1 MNNELSGMKAFVTV
15 AELGSFSKAAE
26 VLNLTQPAL
35 TRKIQKIE
43 SNLNTPLFERTTRKI
58 MLTQAGQILLP
69 KAKSLIASLDAA
81 IFNLSNLTSNVHDTV
96 TLSCIPT
103 AVFYFLPRAIV
114 QFNQRYPHIKVR
126 IYEQGIENCMASVR
140 KGEVDFGINM
150 NFITHPDIEFSPLVN
165 EPFVL
170 ACRQDHPLTG
180 KKLVEWRELVSQ
192 RLIGVRRSSGN
203 RQLIESCLQ
212 DKPWKLDWFYE
223 VRHLSTSLGLVEAG
237 LGISAL
243 PCLAMPHHAN
253 SAVVSVP
260 LVEPVIRRTL
270 GMIRVKNRPLSAAAE
285 RFASLLLLM
294 WTDEASELWCN
305 VVDSHQ
311 QL

>member
-43 SNLNTPLFERTTRKI
+43 SNLNTALFERTTRKI
-58 MLTQAGQILLP
+58 MLTQAGKMLLP

-81 IFNLSNLTSNVHDTV
+81 IFNISNLTSNVHDTV

-140 KGEVDFGINM
+140 KGEVECGRFTPAA
-150 NFITHPDIEFSPLVN
+150 ITVTARERKPPPPNVENPRHPNPA
-165 EPFVL
+165 P
-170 ACRQDHPLTG
+170 P
-180 KKLVEWRELVSQ
+180 
-192 RLIGVRRSSGN
+192 VRWPVVP
-203 RQLIESCLQ
+203 
-212 DKPWKLDWFYE
+212 D
-223 VRHLSTSLGLVEAG
+223 
-237 LGISAL
+237 AL
-243 PCLAMPHHAN
+243 RYLP
-253 SAVVSVP
+253 
-260 LVEPVIRRTL
+260 R
-270 GMIRVKNRPLSAAAE
+270 
-285 RFASLLLLM
+285 
-294 WTDEASELWCN
+294 
-305 VVDSHQ
+305 
-311 QL
+311 